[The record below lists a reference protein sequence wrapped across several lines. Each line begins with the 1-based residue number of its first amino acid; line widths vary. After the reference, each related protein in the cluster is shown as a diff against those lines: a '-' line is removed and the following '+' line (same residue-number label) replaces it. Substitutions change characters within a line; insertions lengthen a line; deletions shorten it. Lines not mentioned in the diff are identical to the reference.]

1 MFEGL
6 CQDIYT
12 EFFIQQQTD
21 LMICRQRDYWS
32 RGYYMLEEAVPGF
45 LQGYGIMAFIHT
57 TFPYLYLFHILFS
70 SLFTKPFDVNSKI
83 PLTHHLMSW
92 KS

>member
-6 CQDIYT
+6 CQDVYT

-45 LQGYGIMAFIHT
+45 LQGLEGAIFQCGKALNLLKVCSPQVRSDI
-57 TFPYLYLFHILFS
+57 
-70 SLFTKPFDVNSKI
+70 
-83 PLTHHLMSW
+83 W
-92 KS
+92 